1 MLFIRPEMWDK
12 LMTIAYAIDSRHE
25 FDRLEVPT
33 RPRIRLHRATIEDI
47 GATRQ
52 MAAQELPGA
61 VASEEAIARTIS
73 QNRNSVLLFYKN
85 ADVVGICAMLMLTP
99 TGLEALLLG
108 EFDGLNPNPK
118 GLAATGDS
126 PAAIYHWAVV
136 APGLA
141 SEGIRHVSHFLRQPP
156 FRSANFYSR
165 PNTEVG
171 IRLNL
176 GLGFHAI
183 QAGTPG
189 LFRYVRLINRAP
201 TCLAA

>member
-1 MLFIRPEMWDK
+1 
-12 LMTIAYAIDSRHE
+12 MTSAYAIDSRHE

-33 RPRIRLHRATIEDI
+33 RPRIRLHRATVEDI

-73 QNRNSVLLFYKN
+73 QNRNSVLLFFKN
-85 ADVVGICAMLMLTP
+85 ADVVGIWAMLMLTAS
-99 TGLEALLLG
+99 GLEALLLG

-118 GLAATGDS
+118 WIAVTGDS

-201 TCLAA
+201 MSLAA